1 MLSSDPAPALFLSV
15 LQSFD
20 PAIGPVLDNLGP
32 AVPLFLLALVLG
44 GVLSA
49 AAIPVSHLTG
59 VLKRPRVDR
68 DIHNRP
74 VPLLGG
80 AVLYVAFAVAAL
92 VFAPSTVERNALVGL
107 SGVVTAL
114 FLVDDRFELP
124 AWLKLGF
131 QAAPALV
138 AILAFGWTF
147 QITYLTLPLVGLVHT
162 GWLAAPVSLL
172 WLVGM
177 QNTVN
182 LLDGLDGLAAG
193 VVAIVALTLMIA
205 AASTGQHQVVL
216 LSAGLAGAC
225 GGFLLLNFHPARI
238 FMGDSGAHFLGFA
251 LGLLSIMGVA
261 KVAVV
266 FALAVPMLA
275 LGVPIADTAW
285 SIVRR
290 QRRGISFAHADARH
304 LHHRL
309 LEFGLTQRETCLV
322 FYGAAGILGAVGL
335 TVFGH
340 RKILLVAI
348 VLMVVVLSTALAERL
363 QQVRRRVGPA
373 LLRLVLRGR
382 EAP

>member
-1 MLSSDPAPALFLSV
+1 MPSSDPSFAPFLSV

-32 AVPLFLLALVLG
+32 AVPPFLVALVLG
-44 GVLSA
+44 GVLSV
-49 AAIPVSHLTG
+49 AAIPASHLTG
-59 VLKRPRVDR
+59 MLKVPRADR
-68 DIHNRP
+68 DIHRRP

-80 AVLYVAFAVAAL
+80 AVLYCAFAISAL
-92 VFAPSTVERNALVGL
+92 ALAPATLERNVLIGL
-107 SGVVTAL
+107 GAIVTAL
-114 FLVDDRFELP
+114 FLVDDRFQLP
-124 AWLKLGF
+124 AWLKLIF
-131 QAAPALV
+131 QTLPALAAV
-138 AILAFGWTF
+138 IAFGWTF
-147 QITYLTLPLVGLVHT
+147 QITYLTLPVVGLVHT
-162 GWLAAPVSLL
+162 GWLAAPLSVL
-172 WLVGM
+172 WLLGM
-177 QNTVN
+177 ENTVN

-205 AASTGQHQVVL
+205 AASIGQHQVVL
-216 LSAGLAGAC
+216 LAAGLAGAC

-238 FMGDSGAHFLGFA
+238 FMGDSGAHFLGFS

-290 QRRGISFAHADARH
+290 QRQGVSFAHADARH

-309 LEFGLTQRETCLV
+309 LESGLTQRETCLV

-363 QQVRRRVGPA
+363 QQVRRSLGPA
-373 LLRLVLRGR
+373 LLRAVLRSR
-382 EAP
+382 AAP